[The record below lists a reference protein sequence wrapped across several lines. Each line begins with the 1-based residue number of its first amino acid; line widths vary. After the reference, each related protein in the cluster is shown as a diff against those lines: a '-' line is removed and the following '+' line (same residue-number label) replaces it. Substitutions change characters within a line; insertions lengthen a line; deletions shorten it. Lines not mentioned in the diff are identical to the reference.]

1 MSRHAHILSGVAL
14 CTLASLLS
22 CSDTNPLAFHADAG
36 SADAGVDPERIAE
49 CKKCMMDPGAP
60 CRSEY
65 DLCAPFERCVTL
77 IECAV
82 QTGCFQLPELSER
95 IPCVTPCLRALNVST
110 GSDPVVLQGLP
121 VNACTLKAGPCGSVC
136 VPP

>member
-1 MSRHAHILSGVAL
+1 MLSGVAL
-14 CTLASLLS
+14 CSLVALCS
-22 CSDTNPLAFHADAG
+22 CSDTDPLDFREDGGSDAE
-36 SADAGVDPERIAE
+36 AGVDLQRIAE

-60 CRSEY
+60 CRSAY
-65 DLCAPFERCVTL
+65 DQCAPFERCVTL

-82 QTGCFQLPELSER
+82 QTGCFQLPELSDR

-110 GSDPVVLQGLP
+110 GSDPVVIQGLP